1 MNQNSVNFNVLAI
14 LSLLIVSCG
23 NSGTAENS
31 NGISNVSDNQSHRLL
46 RPKRTEPAV
55 TVGQSQS
62 QSEGTL
68 NLVANGEDF
77 VRQGFVTKDGWEM
90 SFDRLDVNLA
100 EVTAYQMDGAFEP
113 TETDTPDSLNYQERV
128 SLVDTPQVIDL
139 AEGEADAAPILVT
152 NAEVSP
158 GFYNAVAWQIDTAED
173 NSPLAGK
180 TMVMQGTATKDDRVV
195 NFDISLN
202 RPIEYLCGE
211 YVGDDRKGMVQ
222 GGETGEVETTFH
234 FDHIFGDG
242 EASAD
247 DALNVDALGFEPLAQ
262 LASNDSLTIDDATLS
277 QQLSPEDQDKLTK
290 AVIGLGHVGEGHCAV
305 IE

>member
-152 NAEVSP
+152 NAEVTP
-158 GFYNAVAWQIDTAED
+158 GFYNAVAWQIDTAGAD
-173 NSPLAGK
+173 SSLAGK
-180 TMVMQGTATKDDRVV
+180 TMVMQGTATKDGQTI

-202 RPIEYLCGE
+202 RPMQYLCGE
-211 YVGDDRKGMVQ
+211 YVGDERKGIV
-222 GGETGEVETTFH
+222 ETGTSGEVETTFH

-247 DALNVDALGFEPLAQ
+247 DAINVDALGFEPLAQ
-262 LASNDSLTIDDATLS
+262 LASNDSLTIDDAALS

-290 AVIGLGHVGEGHCAV
+290 AIIGLGHVGEGHCAV